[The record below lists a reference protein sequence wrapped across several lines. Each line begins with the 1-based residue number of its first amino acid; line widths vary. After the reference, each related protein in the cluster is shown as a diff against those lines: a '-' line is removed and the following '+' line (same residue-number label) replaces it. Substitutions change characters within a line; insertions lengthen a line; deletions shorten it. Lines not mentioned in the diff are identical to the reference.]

1 MGKNNKQQPLKQ
13 FQRFGIRKFNQ
24 GVASVMIAS
33 GMFFLAGGMVSANEV
48 ASNAENTPTSKEEKA
63 AQSVET
69 PALDK
74 TKLVGLIAEIETK
87 ITDGKYDSKTEES
100 VAVLKAEVEAAKS
113 VVVNAKTQDEL
124 TKAYNKL
131 VTTAATKLV
140 SKPVKKKETPAV
152 DTTNGQPTVGKKAEN
167 TEKKAD
173 TNSIENTGSK
183 DSRNGKAL
191 DTNNAFRADLAEKVD
206 EAPLTEAE
214 QGDHWKKYA
223 DKNTERLRHQI
234 KWFDITSKT
243 AVVENLG
250 DGGKL
255 KVGTKFKQELTPG
268 YVVEMEVTAL
278 KPFNSTDVYKERG
291 GAGYDPNA
299 QNVYKDGTPAEVKVV
314 RQGGYSVAKT
324 NGIDTGGTTVI
335 QSVKNG
341 ANVGVEFKVKATL
354 NGKEVPAN
362 VVFATGEEAGSSE
375 IEIYK
380 TDGDG
385 FELVTELSNTN
396 YRVPTARSYTA
407 ESYDNRYNLTPVAN
421 GQGRQLGQSYTIEGK
436 GKTAFEPF
444 IADKAKGF
452 RSTEITEDTVSTV
465 TDKDGKV
472 YSDGL
477 GTQVFGPAVTHRDSG
492 MSTPVVLTR
501 NAKNLGVYILS
512 SGQQGAMFGFM
523 VLDDGDAPASYGRVG
538 HAIAKGAGITQ
549 PYLGSKEPDI
559 DIRTEKITDETAFKY
574 DDVNGEGGDEGAR
587 QLMGDKVA

>member
-214 QGDHWKKYA
+214 QGDHWK
-223 DKNTERLRHQI
+223 NMP
-234 KWFDITSKT
+234 
-243 AVVENLG
+243 
-250 DGGKL
+250 
-255 KVGTKFKQELTPG
+255 TKIL
-268 YVVEMEVTAL
+268 
-278 KPFNSTDVYKERG
+278 
-291 GAGYDPNA
+291 
-299 QNVYKDGTPAEVKVV
+299 NV
-314 RQGGYSVAKT
+314 
-324 NGIDTGGTTVI
+324 
-335 QSVKNG
+335 
-341 ANVGVEFKVKATL
+341 
-354 NGKEVPAN
+354 
-362 VVFATGEEAGSSE
+362 
-375 IEIYK
+375 
-380 TDGDG
+380 
-385 FELVTELSNTN
+385 
-396 YRVPTARSYTA
+396 
-407 ESYDNRYNLTPVAN
+407 
-421 GQGRQLGQSYTIEGK
+421 
-436 GKTAFEPF
+436 
-444 IADKAKGF
+444 
-452 RSTEITEDTVSTV
+452 
-465 TDKDGKV
+465 
-472 YSDGL
+472 
-477 GTQVFGPAVTHRDSG
+477 
-492 MSTPVVLTR
+492 
-501 NAKNLGVYILS
+501 
-512 SGQQGAMFGFM
+512 
-523 VLDDGDAPASYGRVG
+523 
-538 HAIAKGAGITQ
+538 
-549 PYLGSKEPDI
+549 
-559 DIRTEKITDETAFKY
+559 
-574 DDVNGEGGDEGAR
+574 
-587 QLMGDKVA
+587 

>member
-33 GMFFLAGGMVSANEV
+33 GMFFLAGGMVSANEAV
-48 ASNAENTPTSKEEKA
+48 LEDKPQTEEKVTTETNKA
-63 AQSVET
+63 EAQPVETKVET

-74 TKLVGLIAEIETK
+74 TKLVGYIAEIETN
-87 ITDGKYDSKTEES
+87 ISSGKYDSKTEES
-100 VAVLKAEVEAAKS
+100 VAKLKAEVEAAKS
-113 VVVNAKTQDEL
+113 VVVNAKTQEEL
-124 TKAYNKL
+124 TKSYNKL
-131 VTTAATKLV
+131 VTVAATKLV
-140 SKPVKKKETPAV
+140 SKKVEKKETLAV

-167 TEKKAD
+167 TEPKAG

-191 DTNNAFRADLAEKVD
+191 NTDNAFRADLAEKVD

-214 QGDHWKKYA
+214 QADHWKKYK
-223 DKNTERLRHQI
+223 DKNTERLKHQI

-243 AVVENLG
+243 AVVENL
-250 DGGKL
+250 DAGGKL

-407 ESYDNRYNLTPVAN
+407 ESYDNRYNLTPVGG
-421 GQGRQLGQSYTIEGK
+421 GQGRQLGQSYSIEGA
-436 GKTAFEPF
+436 GKPAFAPF

-465 TDKDGKV
+465 KDADGTV

-477 GTQVFGPAVTHRDSG
+477 GTQVFGPATTHRDSG

-523 VLDDGDAPASYGRVG
+523 VLD
-538 HAIAKGAGITQ
+538 
-549 PYLGSKEPDI
+549 
-559 DIRTEKITDETAFKY
+559 
-574 DDVNGEGGDEGAR
+574 EGCSSFLR
-587 QLMGDKVA
+587 